1 MLEDTF
7 THCMHPMK
15 LYTKRGDDGGTDLF
29 GGQRVSKDDLRV
41 EAYGT
46 VDELNALIG
55 LCATACDSHAANEL
69 KAILTTLMSRLFEV
83 GADLAT
89 PRPTRREGQAD
100 DPLRGAGGAIPRIG
114 GEQTNE
120 IERHIDAITDQLPP
134 MTHFVLPGGTDL
146 AARLHHARTVCR
158 RAERLCVA
166 LARHEDIGDVIVPYL
181 NRLSDL
187 LFAMARQANQ
197 LAEVGDVPWIGPRG

>member
-1 MLEDTF
+1 
-7 THCMHPMK
+7 MK

-29 GGQRVSKDDLRV
+29 GGQRVGKDDLRV

-46 VDELNALIG
+46 VDELNAAIG
-55 LCATACDSHAANEL
+55 LCAAACDGPAADAL
-69 KAILTTLMSRLFEV
+69 RPILTTLMSRLFEV

-89 PRPTRREGQAD
+89 PRVTAD
-100 DPLRGAGGAIPRIG
+100 GSDNAPGAIPRIG
-114 GEQTNE
+114 SEQTTE
-120 IERHIDAITDQLPP
+120 LEGHIDAITAVLPE

-166 LARHEDIGDVIVPYL
+166 LARHEDVGDVVVPYL

-187 LFAMARQANQ
+187 LFAMARRANQ
-197 LAEVGDVPWIGPRG
+197 LAGVEDVPWIGPRGA